1 MTEPVAFVLLVAA
14 CTAWMCG
21 HQGATAWPRRKAQ
34 APASRPRTRSPDS
47 RATHTH
53 PSPAHGR
60 TAIWAYTQPIT
71 YQEHQ

>member
-1 MTEPVAFVLLVAA
+1 VTEPVAFVILVAA

-21 HQGATAWPRRKAQ
+21 HQGAALWPRHKAP
-34 APASRPRTRSPDS
+34 APASRPRTRPRDS
-47 RATHTH
+47 RATRTH

-71 YQEHQ
+71 HEEQQ